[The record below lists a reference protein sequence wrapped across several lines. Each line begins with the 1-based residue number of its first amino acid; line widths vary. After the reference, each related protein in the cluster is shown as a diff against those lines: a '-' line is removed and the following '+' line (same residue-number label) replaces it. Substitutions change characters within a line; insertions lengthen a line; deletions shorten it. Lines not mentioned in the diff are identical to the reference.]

1 MTAAGADRAPFDG
14 SDREALMDLLARH
27 AQLTDDGQWE
37 TRVELYTEDGEFTSL
52 DGVTRAGR
60 DQLREAFSATA
71 GRLVGKHITAN
82 TVLEVDGDRASGWTD
97 YAFFLV
103 TAEGISVV
111 SVGRYHDE
119 FARGPSG
126 WRFRS
131 RRIEPLTA

>member
-1 MTAAGADRAPFDG
+1 MPGPDRPHSDG

-27 AQLTDDGQWE
+27 AQLTDDGKWE

-103 TAEGISVV
+103 TDQGISVA
-111 SVGRYHDE
+111 SVGRYHDQ
-119 FARGPSG
+119 FVRGPAG